1 MGIDHYLPSAHLPLT
16 SPPFTLR
23 LPSFSQHLP
32 TPDLAR
38 LRREHDALKAKL
50 KGTSVE
56 ELWDLKLLHGKGV
69 LRGRRGVLQAVRR
82 GRKAQYCTPPQVR
95 QLEELQRG
103 LRENALVEG
112 MAPSAHPPPLAAPP
126 SPRAQELSH
135 TSTSRFWSTS
145 TSSLHR
151 QLNGEKRGHLEGLGS
166 YIMSAQLSGA
176 AVGALLGQMEGRV
189 REQGEGYRRVGS
201 VPPPGDL
208 RPLGLGA
215 WVRGTVPGRFSE
227 ELRRPVPPA
236 LRSDYRQHSERG
248 EEGRRRAIAKD
259 VMKRLYNTVGLRGP
273 PPAFDHGT
281 QPMPP
286 LSALEG
292 GGQLVQ

>member
-1 MGIDHYLPSAHLPLT
+1 M
-16 SPPFTLR
+16 
-23 LPSFSQHLP
+23 P

-38 LRREHDALKAKL
+38 LRLEHDALKAKL

-126 SPRAQELSH
+126 SPRAQELSR

-151 QLNGEKRGHLEGLGS
+151 QLNGEKRGHLEK
-166 YIMSAQLSGA
+166 
-176 AVGALLGQMEGRV
+176 VAL
-189 REQGEGYRRVGS
+189 
-201 VPPPGDL
+201 DL
-208 RPLGLGA
+208 KCTKVLGLCEG
-215 WVRGTVPGRFSE
+215 VQKC
-227 ELRRPVPPA
+227 
-236 LRSDYRQHSERG
+236 SDFVKVY
-248 EEGRRRAIAKD
+248 K
-259 VMKRLYNTVGLRGP
+259 
-273 PPAFDHGT
+273 
-281 QPMPP
+281 
-286 LSALEG
+286 SARTL
-292 GGQLVQ
+292 